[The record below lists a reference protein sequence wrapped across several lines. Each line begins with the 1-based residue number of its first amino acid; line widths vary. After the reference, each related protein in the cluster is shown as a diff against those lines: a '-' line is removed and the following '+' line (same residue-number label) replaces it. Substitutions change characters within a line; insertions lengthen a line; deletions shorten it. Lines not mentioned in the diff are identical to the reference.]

1 MRTACDRTDHDRASP
16 PIGRQQSATHGRRSL
31 WLFIGMATVLV
42 LNGCAARAP
51 QPTPTESE
59 ALQAAYR
66 AGLQTAL
73 RGYQEQMLDNDFPYT
88 NWSPPLVQRLWMPAR
103 ITNGVFIPGHME
115 DVIITPGAWK
125 REFSAPLSTHQ
136 STSQTRPYT
145 HERPTGSADR
155 PRSLD
160 AEADAVLSRSRVP
173 AVPHS
178 ATTATMPTTPDWAAL
193 PSPGGRWGV
202 SP

>member
-1 MRTACDRTDHDRASP
+1 MRTVHDRYDRDWASLP
-16 PIGRQQSATHGRRSL
+16 LAQRHAPSPRGCV
-31 WLFIGMATVLV
+31 WLFLCLGMFVTLS
-42 LNGCAARAP
+42 GCAARTP

-59 ALQAAYR
+59 TVQAAYR

-115 DVIITPGAWK
+115 EVIITPGAWK

-136 STSQTRPYT
+136 SASQTRPYT
-145 HERPTGSADR
+145 HDRPVGSADR
-155 PRSLD
+155 ARSLD
-160 AEADAVLSRSRVP
+160 AEADDVVSRSQVP

-178 ATTATMPTTPDWAAL
+178 ATRATTPTQPGWAEL
-193 PSPGGRWGV
+193 PTPGAQWGV
-202 SP
+202 TR

>member
-1 MRTACDRTDHDRASP
+1 MRTMSDRDGHHRTSP
-16 PIGRQQSATHGRRSL
+16 PSL
-31 WLFIGMATVLV
+31 ARCVWLFLCLCLCVTLS
-42 LNGCAARAP
+42 GCAARVP
-51 QPTPTESE
+51 QPTSTDSE
-59 ALQAAYR
+59 TVQAAYH

-136 STSQTRPYT
+136 SASQTRPYT
-145 HERPTGSADR
+145 HDQPVGSADR
-155 PRSLD
+155 ARSLD
-160 AEADAVLSRSRVP
+160 AEADAVSARARVP
-173 AVPHS
+173 ANPRR
-178 ATTATMPTTPDWAAL
+178 TARPSTSTESTWAELPMPGAQWRVMP
-193 PSPGGRWGV
+193 
-202 SP
+202 

>member
-1 MRTACDRTDHDRASP
+1 MGTYCCRQNAYGLWPPRAWPARASCT
-16 PIGRQQSATHGRRSL
+16 GRWSLMLISMVAMLSACTARS
-31 WLFIGMATVLV
+31 
-42 LNGCAARAP
+42 P
-51 QPTPTESE
+51 QPTSAETE

-73 RGYQEQMLDNDFPYT
+73 RGYQEQMLDHDFPYT
-88 NWSPPLVQRLWMPAR
+88 NWNPPLVQRLWMPAR

-145 HERPTGSADR
+145 HDRPVGDADR
-155 PRSLD
+155 SRFD
-160 AEADAVLSRSRVP
+160 AGADALSSRARVP
-173 AVPHS
+173 ARAP
-178 ATTATMPTTPDWAAL
+178 ARPPTSTGPAWAEL
-193 PSPGGRWGV
+193 PRPGAQWGV
-202 SP
+202 TP

>member
-1 MRTACDRTDHDRASP
+1 M
-16 PIGRQQSATHGRRSL
+16 
-31 WLFIGMATVLV
+31 FVL
-42 LNGCAARAP
+42 LSGCAARTP

-73 RGYQEQMLDNDFPYT
+73 RGYQEQILDNDFPYT
-88 NWSPPLVQRLWMPAR
+88 NWSSPLVQRLWMPAR

-145 HERPTGSADR
+145 HERPLGSADR
-155 PRSLD
+155 APSLE
-160 AEADAVLSRSRVP
+160 AEADVVSSRARVP
-173 AVPHS
+173 AIPRRFARPSTSTGS
-178 ATTATMPTTPDWAAL
+178 AWAELPMPGAQ
-193 PSPGGRWGV
+193 WGV
-202 SP
+202 RP

>member
-1 MRTACDRTDHDRASP
+1 MRTVGDRCDRDRASQP
-16 PIGRQQSATHGRRSL
+16 LARRHVPLSRGSV
-31 WLFIGMATVLV
+31 WLLLCLCLCVL
-42 LNGCAARAP
+42 LSGCAARAP
-51 QPTPTESE
+51 QPTATESE

-115 DVIITPGAWK
+115 EVIIKPGAWK

-136 STSQTRPYT
+136 SASQTRLYT
-145 HERPTGSADR
+145 HDRPTGSADR
-155 PRSLD
+155 VPSLD
-160 AEADAVLSRSRVP
+160 AEADTVSSRARVP
-173 AVPHS
+173 AISRRSGRPSTSTGSAWAELPVPG
-178 ATTATMPTTPDWAAL
+178 AQ
-193 PSPGGRWGV
+193 WGV
-202 SP
+202 RP

>member
-1 MRTACDRTDHDRASP
+1 MHTGCERHDHDWASP
-16 PIGRQQSATHGRRSL
+16 PLARRHATSPRSSS
-31 WLFIGMATVLV
+31 WLFLRLCMFVL
-42 LNGCAARAP
+42 LSGCTARSP
-51 QPTPTESE
+51 QSTPTDTD

-73 RGYQEQMLDNDFPYT
+73 RGYQEQMLDHDFPYT

-145 HERPTGSADR
+145 HDRPIGSADR
-155 PRSLD
+155 ARSLD
-160 AEADAVLSRSRVP
+160 AEADAVVSPARVP
-173 AVPHS
+173 AVPRS
-178 ATTATMPTTPDWAAL
+178 ATRATTPTKPDWAEL
-193 PSPGGRWGV
+193 PAPGVRWGV

>member
-1 MRTACDRTDHDRASP
+1 MLLS
-16 PIGRQQSATHGRRSL
+16 
-31 WLFIGMATVLV
+31 
-42 LNGCAARAP
+42 GCAVRAP

-136 STSQTRPYT
+136 SASQTRSYT
-145 HERPTGSADR
+145 HDRPVGTADR
-155 PRSLD
+155 APSLN
-160 AEADAVLSRSRVP
+160 AEADAVSSRVRVP
-173 AVPHS
+173 ANLRRAARPPTSTGS
-178 ATTATMPTTPDWAAL
+178 AWAELPMPGAQWGAT
-193 PSPGGRWGV
+193 R
-202 SP
+202 